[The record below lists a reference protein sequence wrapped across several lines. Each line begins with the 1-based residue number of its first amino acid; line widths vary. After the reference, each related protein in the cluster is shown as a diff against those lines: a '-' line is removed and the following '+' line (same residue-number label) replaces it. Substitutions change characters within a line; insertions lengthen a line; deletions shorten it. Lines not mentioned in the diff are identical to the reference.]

1 MATTEY
7 NAVIKG
13 SRLTDVYSDGGWQ
26 VATDAARF
34 EALTKR
40 IHTIRVSPIGH
51 FNVGKTF
58 IVNKLSGL
66 RLPDGDR
73 AHTAGL
79 SVAVTAFAGKQ
90 QIAWLDTAGLNSP
103 AVHSGAGG
111 LGGGAGD
118 AAASPDPEADAAGSS
133 AHTKRAMGE
142 LREELREVKRM
153 EEFRRAV
160 AFEFA
165 DVLLFVVGQ
174 MSHEDQLNMVLL
186 MKQIQ
191 ASQGGAKQVFVVH
204 NLRTWTREQLH
215 RVRDDGYTYVTRI
228 KTLFFMNAFE
238 VNQTALVDAN
248 NELVVEG
255 KQSHGQERAVKA
267 SIPKLEGQFGH
278 DGNVSGISMLHMFV
292 CDDAKEGEYN
302 AAVFAHLRQCLGS
315 ELGVNEPVTAA
326 LERTMTAVQARF
338 VEMDA
343 GAKRPA
349 LQVVQAG
356 EGGGYVVRAAGER
369 GRGLTVQRVELD
381 SYLTLESDALQF
393 NVLKLLGR
401 AAAKPGGDLAT
412 TKKVY
417 YGLQFVLPGLTPDE
431 VEAVRSVARFQG
443 KGAALRLEA
452 PEGTR
457 VLTVDF
463 RTVERALPKHT
474 MGKVHGQ
481 LRAALGEGIALESE
495 CPTLHPSGGA
505 SSGFDAASLERPV
518 AVQLRT
524 GLSKV
529 SALTKPVVSYND
541 GVLCIVVAS
550 TEKAASTAKVA
561 SSEKV
566 AA

>member
-1 MATTEY
+1 MAAAGTTEY

-13 SRLTDVYSDGGWQ
+13 SKLTDVYSDGGWP

-34 EALTKR
+34 EPLTKR

-79 SVAVTAFAGKQ
+79 SVAVTAFAGEQ

-103 AVHSGAGG
+103 AVHSGAAG
-111 LGGGAGD
+111 LGGGDVAP
-118 AAASPDPEADAAGSS
+118 SPDPEADAAGSS
-133 AHTKRAMGE
+133 AHTKRAMDE
-142 LREELREVKRM
+142 LREELREVKRL

-204 NLRTWTREQLH
+204 NLRTWKRAQLDRE
-215 RVRDDGYTYVTRI
+215 RDDGFTYVTRI

-238 VNQTALVDAN
+238 VNQTAMVDAN

-255 KQSHGQERAVKA
+255 KQSYGQERAVTA

-278 DGNVSGISMLHMFV
+278 DGNASGISMLHVFV
-292 CDDAKEGEYN
+292 CDDAEEAEYN

-315 ELGVNEPVTAA
+315 ELGVKEPVKAA
-326 LERTMTAVQARF
+326 LERTMTEVQARF
-338 VEMDA
+338 VELDA

-356 EGGGYVVRAAGER
+356 EGGGFVVRAAGER
-369 GRGLTVQRVELD
+369 GGGVKAQRVELD
-381 SYLTLESDALQF
+381 SYLTLGSDALQY
-393 NVLKLLGR
+393 NVLKMQGR

-431 VEAVRSVARFQG
+431 VEAVRGVARFQG

-481 LRAALGEGIALESE
+481 LRAALGEGIAFESE
-495 CPTLHPSGGA
+495 DAMLPAGGVA
-505 SSGFDAASLERPV
+505 SGFDAASLERPV

-550 TEKAASTAKVA
+550 TEKV
-561 SSEKV
+561 V
-566 AA
+566 G